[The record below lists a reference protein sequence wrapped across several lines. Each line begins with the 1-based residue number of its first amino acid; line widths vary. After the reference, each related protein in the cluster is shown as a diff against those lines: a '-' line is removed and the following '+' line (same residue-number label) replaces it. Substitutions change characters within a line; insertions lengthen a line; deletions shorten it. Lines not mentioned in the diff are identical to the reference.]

1 MVRFQDFIPVQVID
15 KFDKVSIKKSQLP
28 GRKSTKICVCAQYA
42 PNHLLATKY
51 VILKVAKPEKG
62 TVLLFS
68 KEIPWNFPSF
78 ISRSETLKE
87 NREIAKVQQGR

>member
-1 MVRFQDFIPVQVID
+1 MVRFQYFIPVLVID

-51 VILKVAKPEKG
+51 VKLKVTKPERG
-62 TVLLFS
+62 TVLLFL
-68 KEIPWNFPSF
+68 KEIPFSK
-78 ISRSETLKE
+78 LY
-87 NREIAKVQQGR
+87 V